1 MRFALRLLAAC
12 LACAAF
18 LSGAAR
24 AALPIEHWTTS
35 NGARVY
41 FVRADS
47 IPMLDV
53 SLDFDAGGRLDPP
66 GRAGLASLANSMLAR
81 GAGGLEESAISEGF
95 ARIGAE
101 RGGGAGDD
109 RASVTLRT
117 LTSEPELDE
126 ALALLARVV
135 AQPDF
140 PAAVLARE
148 KERAIQAIRESETKP
163 ETIAQHAFYRAM
175 YGAHPYGAYPTPESV
190 AAITRDDLVA
200 FHRGYYGAR
209 NAVVSMIGAISRER
223 AQAIAERL
231 TRDLPPG
238 GAPREVG
245 TVVAPQRAIEQRI
258 EHPASQSHILI
269 GQPSIARGDPD
280 FFALLVGNYV
290 LGGGGFV
297 SRLYDEVR
305 EKRGLAY
312 SVYSYFAPMLQPGP
326 FTIGLQTQRDQTAV
340 ALGVV
345 RDTLGRF
352 LRDGPTE
359 AELAAAKSNLVG
371 GFALRIDSN
380 RKILDNLAAIGFYR
394 LPLDYLDRWTAR
406 VEAVTLGEVR
416 AAFARHVRAD
426 ALVTVVV
433 GNGDAP
439 GKPGGAAPGAS
450 AGTAPGAQGATAPQG
465 AGGGVAR

>member
-1 MRFALRLLAAC
+1 MRFALRLLAVC
-12 LACAAF
+12 LAVATSMA
-18 LSGAAR
+18 GAAR
-24 AALPIEHWTTS
+24 AALPIEHWTTA
-35 NGARVY
+35 NGARVF
-41 FVRADS
+41 FVRADA

-66 GRAGLASLANSMLAR
+66 GRKGLATVTNSMLSR
-81 GAGGLEESAISEGF
+81 GAGGLDELAISEGF
-95 ARIGAE
+95 ARIGAQ

-117 LTSEPELDE
+117 LTSEPELAE

-135 AQPDF
+135 SQPAF
-140 PAAVLARE
+140 PAEVLSRE
-148 KERAIQAIRESETKP
+148 KERVIQSIRESETKP
-163 ETIAQHAFYRAM
+163 ETIAQRTFDGLLYGEHP
-175 YGAHPYGAYPTPESV
+175 YGAHPTVETVGA
-190 AAITRDDLVA
+190 IGRDDLVA
-200 FHRGYYGAR
+200 FHRGHYGAR

-223 AQAIAERL
+223 AQAIAEQL

-238 GAPREVG
+238 DAERR
-245 TVVAPQRAIEQRI
+245 VVPVVPPTGAIERRV

-269 GQPSIARGDPD
+269 GQPAIARGDPD

-312 SVYSYFAPMLQPGP
+312 SVYSYFSPQLQPGP
-326 FTIGLQTQRDQTAV
+326 FTIGLQTRREQTAL

-345 RDTLGRF
+345 RETLARF

-359 AELAAAKSNLVG
+359 AELQAAKSNLVG

-380 RKILDNLAAIGFYR
+380 RKILDNLATIGFYR
-394 LPLDYLDRWTAR
+394 LPLDYLERWTSR
-406 VEAVTLGEVR
+406 VEAVTLDEVR
-416 AAFARHVRAD
+416 AAFARHLRPD

-433 GNGDAP
+433 GD
-439 GKPGGAAPGAS
+439 GGP
-450 AGTAPGAQGATAPQG
+450 
-465 AGGGVAR
+465 AR